1 MQSQRLYVYYR
12 ELNKATIKNKFLNP
26 LVDDLLD
33 ELHGSHIFSK
43 IDLGAGYNQVRM
55 ATCDIPKTA
64 FRTHGGHFEYL
75 VMPFGLMNAT
85 ATFQGLMNVVFKQF
99 LRKFLL
105 VFFDDISLPTF
116 KIVSFFYSCLISS

>member
-12 ELNKATIKNKFLNP
+12 ELNKATIKNKFLIP

-33 ELHGSHIFSK
+33 ELYGSHIFKK

-55 ATCDIPKTA
+55 ATCGIPMTA
-64 FRTHGGHFEYL
+64 FRTYGGHFEYL
-75 VMPFGLMNAT
+75 VMPFGLMNAP
-85 ATFQGLMNVVFKQF
+85 ATFQGLRNVVFIQF

-105 VFFDDISLPTF
+105 FFFDDILIYNKSLDDHV
-116 KIVSFFYSCLISS
+116 IHLR